1 MHDEYALSFTVAIET
16 TKMAVRRNVWE
27 DIKHVS
33 MLVCGEHKIETTSN
47 NQ

>member
-27 DIKHVS
+27 DIKTREYVG
-33 MLVCGEHKIETTSN
+33 MW
-47 NQ
+47 